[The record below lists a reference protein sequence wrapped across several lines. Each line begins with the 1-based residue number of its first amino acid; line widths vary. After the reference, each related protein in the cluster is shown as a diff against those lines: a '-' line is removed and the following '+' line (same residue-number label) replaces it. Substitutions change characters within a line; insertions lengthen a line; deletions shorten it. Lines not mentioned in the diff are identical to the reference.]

1 MLYNILVFFAFRHY
15 ITIFAPNSKQLTMK
29 RFTLFTISLLLIS
42 GCAYAIQPKM
52 VVKDRTWWYNIEK
65 LDGTKCDLLTSDWHS
80 EFGIRIG
87 EEVEIDGVKW
97 HEINVVKRGD
107 GEYHFGQIIQDEYPI
122 CISYIREEDENVYV
136 LLDDD
141 LLAAYP
147 QIHKVMQHSRWA
159 KYVSSEP
166 KEILVYHFGKEGD
179 KFEMGT
185 GTDAA
190 ACQITSVYSGTN
202 MFEDWNIENTFV
214 ANSLKL
220 AETGF
225 MNDYTDL
232 TIIEGIGAYSSDKEH
247 MSLFFAPMTDNAAQS
262 EFTIPMLRY
271 VTDLV
276 NNYRDKVIFQA
287 AGGHRQ
293 WDEMVSSPDIE
304 STPVDEPAR
313 WYSVD
318 GVEVSA
324 PQAPGI
330 YVKVVGTTA
339 TKVVVK

>member
-1 MLYNILVFFAFRHY
+1 
-15 ITIFAPNSKQLTMK
+15 
-29 RFTLFTISLLLIS
+29 
-42 GCAYAIQPKM
+42 
-52 VVKDRTWWYNIEK
+52 
-65 LDGTKCDLLTSDWHS
+65 
-80 EFGIRIG
+80 
-87 EEVEIDGVKW
+87 
-97 HEINVVKRGD
+97 
-107 GEYHFGQIIQDEYPI
+107 
-122 CISYIREEDENVYV
+122 
-136 LLDDD
+136 
-141 LLAAYP
+141 
-147 QIHKVMQHSRWA
+147 
-159 KYVSSEP
+159 
-166 KEILVYHFGKEGD
+166 
-179 KFEMGT
+179 
-185 GTDAA
+185 
-190 ACQITSVYSGTN
+190 
-202 MFEDWNIENTFV
+202 MFEDWNIETPFV

-262 EFTIPMLRY
+262 EFTIPMLRF

-318 GVEVSA
+318 GVEVSG

-330 YVKVVGTTA
+330 YVKVVGSTA

>member
-1 MLYNILVFFAFRHY
+1 MLYNILVFFAFRHN

-107 GEYHFGQIIQDEYPI
+107 GEYHFGQIIQDENPI

-147 QIHKVMQHSRWA
+147 QIHKVMRHSRWA

-179 KFEMGT
+179 KFEMGA

-190 ACQITSVYSGTN
+190 ACQITSVIAEPICLRTG
-202 MFEDWNIENTFV
+202 I
-214 ANSLKL
+214 LKPPL
-220 AETGF
+220 WQT
-225 MNDYTDL
+225 
-232 TIIEGIGAYSSDKEH
+232 
-247 MSLFFAPMTDNAAQS
+247 
-262 EFTIPMLRY
+262 
-271 VTDLV
+271 V
-276 NNYRDKVIFQA
+276 
-287 AGGHRQ
+287 
-293 WDEMVSSPDIE
+293 
-304 STPVDEPAR
+304 
-313 WYSVD
+313 
-318 GVEVSA
+318 
-324 PQAPGI
+324 
-330 YVKVVGTTA
+330 
-339 TKVVVK
+339 